1 MEYITVGR
9 TYERGKPKPFSY
21 GVINGVQQ
29 VYKDSESAREAL
41 QKEVKR
47 VLKYEVDF
55 YDYDMTS
62 YHSDTADRPNT
73 GGYWYAEITIVRND
87 DDRDDDRDD
96 DDDYRSDDDNDD

>member
-1 MEYITVGR
+1 MTEFKTVGR

-21 GVINGVQQ
+21 GKINGVQQ

-41 QKEVKR
+41 EKEIER

-62 YHSDTADRPNT
+62 YHSDTAGWPIT

-87 DDRDDDRDD
+87 DNRDDDRDD
-96 DDDYRSDDDNDD
+96 D